1 MGRRLTEFPRTDGK
15 GAHHT
20 VCPCPIAMN
29 ISAQFKL
36 RDELS
41 VCQVDDHLIFL
52 DIDKDLYFRL
62 PATLE
67 RAFLDYMAGSD
78 GSNAGI
84 AGLIEHQILVAT
96 NTPALQAL
104 LPIPHPNR
112 SAIEQSIACVSVRA
126 TTAIEVAA
134 LVWPT
139 RRRLQTRPLR
149 HVLESMAAERQR
161 RATSRPQSPGPIDH
175 VVAAAQQF
183 RKARRYVPVE
193 PVCLLDSVS
202 LVLFLARRALHA
214 EIIFGV
220 TYDPFSA
227 HCWVQAGDMA
237 LNDTVGNTGVY
248 APIRRV

>member
-1 MGRRLTEFPRTDGK
+1 MD
-15 GAHHT
+15 
-20 VCPCPIAMN
+20 IA
-29 ISAQFKL
+29 AQFKL

-62 PATLE
+62 PAALE
-67 RAFLDYMAGSD
+67 RAFLDYMAGGD

-96 NTPALQAL
+96 NTPALQTL
-104 LPIPHPNR
+104 LSIPHPQR
-112 SAIEQSIACVSVRA
+112 SAIERSIARVPVRA
-126 TTAIEVAA
+126 SAVFEVAA
-134 LVWPT
+134 LVWST
-139 RRRLQTRPLR
+139 RRRLKTRPFK
-149 HVLESMAAERQR
+149 HVIESMAVERQG
-161 RATSRPQSPGPIDH
+161 RATSRPQSLGPTDH

-214 EIIFGV
+214 EIVFGV